1 MHRVLAAWLAEHPWR
16 AAVIAACLGVL
27 SLEGAA
33 LFVVLASAVPVLV
46 MLERGTQSALNVM
59 LTAAFAV
66 VGTLLW
72 FQQPLWFGMGYAAL
86 VFGLPLLLAGL
97 LRRYGSLNLV
107 FQVILLLSLFGLG
120 LVFAVLP
127 EPTTVWVNLLKQAFA
142 TLSQAGFEMDATLID
157 RLAQSM
163 WGAFVSVLV
172 LANFSA
178 VLLGRWW
185 QSLLHAP
192 GAFGREFRELR
203 SGMVVGGLLAVLA
216 MSSLFITSAWLN
228 SMAWVA
234 IMGLA
239 LQGLAA
245 AHRRKAEGQMQ
256 RGWLVAIYVMLIV
269 PLFSFI
275 TVALLAG
282 VGLADFWR
290 RMRMGAVR
298 L

>member
-1 MHRVLAAWLAEHPWR
+1 MHRSLAAWFAGHPWR
-16 AAVIAACLGVL
+16 AAVVAACLGVM
-27 SLEGAA
+27 SLQGAV

-46 MLERGTQSALNVM
+46 MLERGVRAAVNVM
-59 LTAAFAV
+59 LTAAFAIIAV
-66 VGTLLW
+66 LLW
-72 FQQPLWFGMGYAAL
+72 FKQPLWFGAVYAAL
-86 VFGLPLLLAGL
+86 VLGLPLLLGGM
-97 LRRYGSLNLV
+97 LRHYGSLNLV
-107 FQVILLLSLFGLG
+107 FQVILLVSLLGLG
-120 LVFAVLP
+120 LVFVILP
-127 EPTTVWVNLLKQAFA
+127 APTTIWVQLLNQAFA
-142 TLSQAGFEMDATLID
+142 TLSQAGFEMDVTLID

-203 SGMVVGGLLAVLA
+203 SGMIVGGLLVVLA
-216 MSSLFITSAWLN
+216 IGSLFIDAAWLN

-234 IMGLA
+234 MMGLA

-282 VGLADFWR
+282 LGLADFWR

>member
-1 MHRVLAAWLAEHPWR
+1 MHRSLAAWFAGHPWR
-16 AAVIAACLGVL
+16 AAVVAACLGVM
-27 SLEGAA
+27 SLQGAV

-46 MLERGTQSALNVM
+46 MLERGVRAAVNVM
-59 LTAAFAV
+59 LTAAFAIIAV
-66 VGTLLW
+66 LLW
-72 FQQPLWFGMGYAAL
+72 FKQPLWFGAVYAAL
-86 VFGLPLLLAGL
+86 VLGLPLLLGGM
-97 LRRYGSLNLV
+97 LRHYGSLNLV
-107 FQVILLLSLFGLG
+107 FQVILLVSLLGLG
-120 LVFAVLP
+120 WVCVILP
-127 EPTTVWVNLLKQAFA
+127 APTTIWVQLLNQAFA
-142 TLSQAGFEMDATLID
+142 TLSQAGFEMDVTLID

-203 SGMVVGGLLAVLA
+203 SGMIVGGLLVVLA
-216 MSSLFITSAWLN
+216 IGSLFIDAAWLN

-234 IMGLA
+234 MMGLA

-282 VGLADFWR
+282 LGLADFWR

>member
-1 MHRVLAAWLAEHPWR
+1 MHRSLAAWFAGHPWR
-16 AAVIAACLGVL
+16 AAVVAACLGVL
-27 SLEGAA
+27 SLQGAV

-46 MLERGTQSALNVM
+46 MLERGAQAAVNVM

-72 FQQPLWFGMGYAAL
+72 FQQPLWFGVGYAAL
-86 VFGLPLLLAGL
+86 VFGLPLLLGGV

-107 FQVILLLSLFGLG
+107 FQLTLIVSLLGLG
-120 LVFAVLP
+120 LVFIVIP
-127 EPTTVWVNLLKQAFA
+127 EPTTIWVQLLNQAFA
-142 TLSQAGFEMDATLID
+142 TLSQAGFEMDATLVD
-157 RLAQSM
+157 GLAQTM

-172 LANFSA
+172 LANVSA
-178 VLLGRWW
+178 VLLARWW

-192 GAFGREFRELR
+192 GGFGREFRELR
-203 SGMVVGGLLAVLA
+203 SGMVVGGLLVLLA
-216 MSSLFITSAWLN
+216 MSSLFIDLAWLN

-234 IMGLA
+234 VMGLA

-245 AHRRKAEGQMQ
+245 AHRRKAEGQIQ

-282 VGLADFWR
+282 LGLMDFWR
-290 RMRMGAVR
+290 RMRMGAVQP
-298 L
+298 

>member
-1 MHRVLAAWLAEHPWR
+1 MHRALAAWFAGHPWR

-27 SLEGAA
+27 SLQGAA
-33 LFVVLASAVPVLV
+33 LFVVLAGAVPVLV
-46 MLERGTQSALNVM
+46 MLERGTQAALNVV

-66 VGTLLW
+66 TGMLLW
-72 FQQPLWFGMGYAAL
+72 FQQPLQFGIGYVVL
-86 VFGLPLLLAGL
+86 VFGLPLLLGGL

-107 FQVILLLSLFGLG
+107 FQVILLLSLLGLG
-120 LVFAVLP
+120 LVFVVLP
-127 EPTTVWVNLLKQAFA
+127 EPTTIWVKLLHQAFA
-142 TLSQAGFEMDATLID
+142 TLSQAGFAMDATLID

-192 GAFGREFRELR
+192 GEFGREFRELR
-203 SGMVVGGLLAVLA
+203 SGTVMGGLLVVLA
-216 MSSLFITSAWLN
+216 VSSLFIGSAWLN

-234 IMGLA
+234 MMGLA

-245 AHRRKAEGQMQ
+245 AHRRKAAGQMQ

-282 VGLADFWR
+282 LGLADFWR
-290 RMRMGAVR
+290 RIRLGAAQ